1 MQNSLPWQPVTDE
14 NAWDQFCCEHRF
26 DEVIKWT
33 ERSLQEQNN
42 DVEADQTIPQ
52 KVGQILKET
61 NSDPYKTSQEIA
73 GKSIEKMMKV
83 HNSTEEDNST
93 ILAMGR
99 TMKIEQ
105 CCLNKFYLFTLDR
118 DVQFLDSEIEK
129 SEKGLL
135 AGRIWINIFH
145 AMALRYLKIS

>member
-1 MQNSLPWQPVTDE
+1 MVMSKLFASELVAMATKVTDE

-33 ERSLQEQNN
+33 ERAFRKDQNN
-42 DVEADQTIPQ
+42 DVEAVSNNSQWW
-52 KVGQILKET
+52 GQILKET

-99 TMKIEQ
+99 TMKIDKQ
-105 CCLNKFYLFTLDR
+105 CCL
-118 DVQFLDSEIEK
+118 Q
-129 SEKGLL
+129 
-135 AGRIWINIFH
+135 
-145 AMALRYLKIS
+145 